1 MYENGVQEGAAAR
14 PCYFSIV
21 VHSLKFLSSDLWLTR
36 RFSSLGLVDATFLT
50 HITIASVYSQYYIL
64 RSQEGYMGDSLPS
77 IQLTPNKCLRRADD
91 QSERMFPKS
100 PQSRHDVHDGSVW
113 RPESA

>member
-64 RSQEGYMGDSLPS
+64 RSQEGYIGDFTSKYSAHP
-77 IQLTPNKCLRRADD
+77 QLAKTRRA
-91 QSERMFPKS
+91 
-100 PQSRHDVHDGSVW
+100 
-113 RPESA
+113 